1 MSEEFE
7 DLSSISEHPDAFF
20 HNVTMLLSKMQ
31 ERLLDVTKTT
41 EIEIKIKSVKGW
53 KTLLEILL
61 FFLFFL

>member
-53 KTLLEILL
+53 KTLL
-61 FFLFFL
+61 